1 MVTPKP
7 LFIISDGTGE
17 TAEKVVQACLLQ
29 FDGAPVQP
37 KTFPNVTDTE
47 QLRRLFKLAS
57 EQDAF
62 VVTTLVRGEQRAL
75 AERLAQQFRLSYE
88 DLVAGVL
95 RSLSDY
101 LKIAPRE
108 TAGLLRRADAWYF
121 QRIAAVEFTVKADDG
136 KEPRM
141 LHEADIVLVGV
152 SRTSKT
158 PLSVFMAHKGY
169 KVGNVPLVLD
179 REPPA
184 QLWEVDPRRVFALT
198 IDPPTLKQ
206 IRARR
211 LEQMRMSDRTNYGQL
226 DYILAELD
234 FAHDLFNRNRD
245 WPVLD
250 VTNKAVEE
258 TAATILKIMTER
270 GLAQNRTEA
279 GQL

>member
-1 MVTPKP
+1 MTPKP

-37 KTFPNVTDTE
+37 KTFPNVTDAE
-47 QLRRLFKLAS
+47 QLKKLFQMAA

-62 VVTTLVRGEQRAL
+62 VVTTLVRAEQRAL
-75 AERLAQQFRLSYE
+75 AERLAQQHRLTYE
-88 DLVAGVL
+88 DVVAGVL
-95 RSLSDY
+95 RSLAGY
-101 LKIAPRE
+101 LKVSPRE
-108 TAGLLRRADAWYF
+108 TAGLMHRADAWYF

-158 PLSVFMAHKGY
+158 PLSVFLAHKGY
-169 KVGNVPLVLD
+169 KVANVPLVLD
-179 REPPA
+179 RDPPEL
-184 QLWEVDPRRVFALT
+184 LWEVDPGRVFALT
-198 IDPPTLKQ
+198 IDPRNLRE

-211 LEQMRMSDRTNYGQL
+211 LEQMRMSDRTNYGQM

-258 TAATILKIMTER
+258 TAATILKIMSDR
-270 GLAQNRTEA
+270 GLAHFRSEA

>member
-1 MVTPKP
+1 MTPKP

-37 KTFPNVTDTE
+37 KTFPNVTDAE
-47 QLRRLFKLAS
+47 QLRRLFQMAA

-62 VVTTLVRGEQRAL
+62 VVTTLVRAEQRAL
-75 AERLAQQFRLSYE
+75 AERLAQQHRLSCE
-88 DLVAGVL
+88 DVVAGVL
-95 RSLSDY
+95 RGLSDY
-101 LKIAPRE
+101 LKLAPRE
-108 TAGLLRRADAWYF
+108 TSGLMHRADAWYF

-158 PLSVFMAHKGY
+158 PLSVFLAHKGY

-179 REPPA
+179 RDPPDA
-184 QLWEVDPRRVFALT
+184 LWEVDPRRVYALT
-198 IDPPTLKQ
+198 IDPRNLRE

-211 LEQMRMSDRTNYGQL
+211 LEQMRMSDRTNYGQM

-234 FAHDLFNRNRD
+234 FAHDLFNRNRE

-258 TAATILKIMTER
+258 TAATILKIMNER
-270 GLAQNRTEA
+270 GLAHNRSEA